1 MGNKAPPLLA
11 ILMAIQKP
19 VCNATC
25 ISLANA
31 ACPGLHWKPLDAA
44 IGQLLAPYCPGGRQG
59 TKQNN
64 NNEKNTP
71 TLLAIMMVMVMRQY
85 NTKTSLIGLVL
96 ILAGAVFYGTIIC
109 NLY

>member
-1 MGNKAPPLLA
+1 
-11 ILMAIQKP
+11 MAMLRCVEVIHVASP
-19 VCNATC
+19 NGGY
-25 ISLANA
+25 
-31 ACPGLHWKPLDAA
+31 PGVLWKPLEAA

-85 NTKTSLIGLVL
+85 NTKTILIGLVL